1 MSKWM
6 FRYLSAFVM
15 LMLYIAVSITSD
27 VVTLTCECRYHKH
40 DSHATAHS
48 SHNCKSGCCGHSS
61 KGCHDV
67 NKLTFGSACECN
79 HNHSTEV
86 ALYTQPRFD
95 DGLVRQTILLAVLT
109 DVVDTL
115 EVPTVITSCDNS
127 EYRLPALLSGYV
139 GNCAL
144 RAPPVLV

>member
-27 VVTLTCECRYHKH
+27 VVTLTCECRYHEH
-40 DSHATAHS
+40 DSYATTES
-48 SHNCKSGCCGHSS
+48 SYHCKSNCCNHSS

-79 HNHSTEV
+79 HSHSTEV
-86 ALYTQPRFD
+86 TLYLQPRLD